1 MTRIKKE
8 LNFTLYE
15 PETIV
20 QLMKQYPNIQYIDF
34 ENIGGDYDAQIFK
47 MTTREDV
54 GEWRIRKCYSSDH
67 LGGLLNP
74 SSLESESKIRIED

>member
-20 QLMKQYPNIQYIDF
+20 QLMEQYPNIHYIDF
-34 ENIGGDYDAQIFK
+34 
-47 MTTREDV
+47 
-54 GEWRIRKCYSSDH
+54 
-67 LGGLLNP
+67 
-74 SSLESESKIRIED
+74 

>member
-20 QLMKQYPNIQYIDF
+20 QLMEQYPNIQYIDF
-34 ENIGGDYDAQIFK
+34 ENIGGDYDAQVFK
-47 MTTREDV
+47 MTTKEII
-54 GEWRIRKCYSSDH
+54 GEWRIRKCYVSDR

-74 SSLESESKIRIED
+74 SSLCSESKTRIDD